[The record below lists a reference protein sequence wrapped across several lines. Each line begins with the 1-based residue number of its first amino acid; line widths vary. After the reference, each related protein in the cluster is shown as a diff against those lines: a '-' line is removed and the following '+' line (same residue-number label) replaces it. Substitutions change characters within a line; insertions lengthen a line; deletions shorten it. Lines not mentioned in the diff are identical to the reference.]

1 MDYGDTGG
9 FWDHPMGQNIP
20 NISQFLVTELT
31 ETREI
36 TYDINPKKDSDVT
49 QGDEELL
56 DNINL

>member
-9 FWDHPMGQNIP
+9 FWDHPMGENNTIIP
-20 NISQFLVTELT
+20 KITVGELT
-31 ETREI
+31 ETGEI